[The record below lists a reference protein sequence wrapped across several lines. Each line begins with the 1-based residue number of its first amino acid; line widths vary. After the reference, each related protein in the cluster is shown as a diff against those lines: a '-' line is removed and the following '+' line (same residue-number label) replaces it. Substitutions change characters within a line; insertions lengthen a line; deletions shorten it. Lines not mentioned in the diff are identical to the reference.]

1 MSAPVCQQ
9 HGEEGVMVPVTMSES
24 HRRPASPEQPGND
37 NVLRDIFFL
46 LPPLP
51 SSLMRASAVFKPW
64 LHLISDPAFVC
75 RFRDQHG
82 IPPLFGFF
90 GDGPFVSTM
99 DPPESQPHPG
109 SALSEPKLQG
119 NDYMTL
125 GCRHGLVVVLSQ
137 GQKEVVAWNPI
148 TGSHCCVP
156 FLLRATLASGGA
168 LLRADGND
176 GM

>member
-9 HGEEGVMVPVTMSES
+9 HGEEGVMVPVTMSEP

-37 NVLRDIFFL
+37 DVLHGIFL
-46 LPPLP
+46 LPPLL
-51 SSLMRASAVFKPW
+51 SSLMRASTVCKPW
-64 LHLISDPAFVC
+64 LHLISDPAFGC

-90 GDGPFVSTM
+90 DDGPFVSTM
-99 DPPESQPHPG
+99 DLPESRPQPG

-125 GCRHGLVVVLSQ
+125 GCRHGLVVLLSH
-137 GQKEVVAWNPI
+137 
-148 TGSHCCVP
+148 GSHCCVP
-156 FLLRATLASGGA
+156 FPLRATLASGGA